1 MARLRIKE
9 VAEARGYTMSSLSRK
24 ADISLRNVRRLW
36 RDPETVTTTDTLEK
50 LARALEVNIGDLVD
64 DIYPRQ

>member
-36 RDPETVTTTDTLEK
+36 RSPETVTTTDTLEK
-50 LARALEVNIGDLVD
+50 VARALEVNIGDLLED
-64 DIYPRQ
+64 FYPRQ

>member
-9 VAEARGYTMSSLSRK
+9 VAEERGYTMSSLSRK

-36 RDPETVTTTDTLEK
+36 RNPETVTTTDTLEK
-50 LARALEVNIGDLVD
+50 LARALEVNIGDLVED
-64 DIYPRQ
+64 VTPRQ

>member
-9 VAEARGYTMSSLSRK
+9 VAEGRGYTMSSLSRK

-36 RDPETVTTTDTLEK
+36 RNPETVTTTDTLEK
-50 LARALEVNIGDLVD
+50 LARALEVNIGDLVED
-64 DIYPRQ
+64 VTPRQ